1 MSIKWCL
8 FKEVTFCQE
17 KLCSGCHIYQAL
29 KNGDEPDMGGRIVLP
44 EEDNR
49 LETHRSVSLRL
60 GQAIE
65 QSKIHST
72 ILNGFS

>member
-17 KLCSGCHIYQAL
+17 RSCSECYIYQAL
-29 KNGDEPDMGGRIVLP
+29 KTGDEPVMGGRIVLA
-44 EEDNR
+44 EEDKR